1 VDTPVPIP
9 PTALM
14 QTIQR
19 GEPTRQGTWA
29 HPQAAIWGEAWCRP
43 CRNPLVAGDLSSDH
57 GMLGLIREIRVLLE
71 ALDRFEDQDRLL
83 VADQV
88 RHALRQPH

>member
-1 VDTPVPIP
+1 VSAGFFPG
-9 PTALM
+9 M
-14 QTIQR
+14 
-19 GEPTRQGTWA
+19 
-29 HPQAAIWGEAWCRP
+29 
-43 CRNPLVAGDLSSDH
+43 AGDLSSDH